1 MLVRNGRE
9 LDALPSGNNGWD
21 ACSDLDEECGRV
33 GERELDI
40 IIVPVQS
47 AVECTV
53 HSWTRMRCRAK
64 AELP

>member
-47 AVECTV
+47 AV
-53 HSWTRMRCRAK
+53 TRMRCVCRAK